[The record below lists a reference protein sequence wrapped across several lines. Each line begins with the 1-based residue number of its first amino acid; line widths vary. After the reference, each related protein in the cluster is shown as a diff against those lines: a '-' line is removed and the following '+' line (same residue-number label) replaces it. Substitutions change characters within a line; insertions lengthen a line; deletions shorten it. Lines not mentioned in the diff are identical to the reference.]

1 MRVKGEP
8 LVAVQYK
15 NGVVDKIPSAN
26 LSAQQILARLRD
38 RSAEL
43 EAAEFLQKSGAAG
56 NQLESRWGSGSDSFQ
71 SGTAIKVPN

>member
-56 NQLESRWGSGSDSFQ
+56 NQLESTWGSGSDSFQ